1 MGEPVEITAA
11 KVKELYHAGVQATR
25 IERQAAATNR
35 AFASGRHWVYFNRQV
50 DRLEE
55 APRDA
60 SRVRATVNRIGPD
73 SRRNMAKLLRR
84 PLAFEVLPTTADDA
98 VIRAA
103 KIAEAALADLHIRQG
118 WESLRRLHS
127 KLVWEQAI
135 AGICVEWDWSA
146 GTQLGEGMGTGE
158 PLLTVVSL
166 AEITTEPGTRDIEKA
181 RYWIRSRA
189 LPTLEVQDLYQMPK
203 PPQSDARPSDIS
215 YRIGASPETSGENI
229 KLTLVHT
236 YFQRPTPSK
245 PEGCVCT
252 VVGSEI
258 VDGPYPWPF
267 PFRDRLNIAVATPDP
282 SATSWIGL
290 TPVSDAIYIQ
300 ALYNSS
306 WSSIIEHMK
315 LAGNARLFSPIGAL
329 EDPDALTDTPGEV
342 VEYNP
347 MNGMRP
353 QYETPPSMP
362 DWWVRMPAMLQS
374 EMNNV
379 MSVFDVG
386 RGNAPSGVESGVAL
400 SVLSENE
407 DTPMG
412 ALAKELAECWSR
424 VATMT
429 LKLLEAYATEQREAT
444 VRMSDVPEVIQWTG
458 GDLMGQTLANVPLD
472 AVMPRSRAAQ
482 AAFALQLHD
491 RGLIKDP
498 TELAKVADLP
508 DQNSLMEGLDPD
520 AAKAMRENMHMAQG
534 RPREVAVEDDHQ
546 RHIDR
551 HNNFMKS
558 ERFEHL
564 DPTMQD
570 MIRMHR
576 QAHETYAAEQA
587 ARQLQQTLMN
597 PVLAEAPQAASKPVD
612 PAIVAAGAA
621 MAPQPPM
628 AEMPPDMALPPEE
641 QEMQ

>member
-1 MGEPVEITAA
+1 MEITAA
-11 KVKELYHAGVQATR
+11 KVKELYDKGVAATR
-25 IERQAAATNR
+25 IERQQAATNR
-35 AFASGRHWVYFNRQV
+35 AFASGRHWVSYNRQL

-60 SRVRATVNRIGPD
+60 TRVRATVNRIGPD

-84 PLAFEVLPTTADDA
+84 PLVFEVLPTSADDA
-98 VIRAA
+98 VVRAS
-103 KIAEAALADLHIRQG
+103 KIAEAALADLHARQG
-118 WESLRRLHS
+118 WESLRRLHA

-135 AGICVEWDWSA
+135 AGLCVEWDWTA
-146 GTQLGEGMGTGE
+146 GTLLEEGMGTGE
-158 PLLTVVSL
+158 PLISVVSL

-189 LPTLEVQDLYQMPK
+189 LPTKEVQDMFQMEK
-203 PPQSDARPSDIS
+203 EPQADARPSDIS
-215 YRIGASPETSGENI
+215 YRVGASPETSGENI

-236 YFQRPTPSK
+236 YFGRPTPSK

-252 VVGSEI
+252 VVGSQI
-258 VDGPYPWPF
+258 VDGPHPWPF
-267 PFRDRLNIAVATPDP
+267 PFTDRLNIAVATPDP

-329 EDPDALTDTPGEV
+329 EDPDALTDTPGEI
-342 VEYNP
+342 VEFNP
-347 MNGMRP
+347 INGMGP
-353 QYETPPSMP
+353 KYETPPSMP

-386 RGNAPSGVESGVAL
+386 RGNAPSGIESGVAL

-412 ALAKELAECWSR
+412 ALAKELAECWGR

-429 LKLLEAYATEQREAT
+429 LKLLQEYATEQRDAT
-444 VRMSDVPEVIQWTG
+444 VYMSDVPEVIHWTG
-458 GDLMGQTLANVPLD
+458 GDLLNQCLATVPLD

-498 TELAKVADLP
+498 TQLAEVADLP
-508 DQNSLMEGLDPD
+508 NQNSLMEGLDPD

-534 RPREVAVEDDHQ
+534 KPREVAIEDEHQ

-564 DPTMQD
+564 APEVQELV
-570 MIRMHR
+570 RLHR

-587 ARQLQQTLMN
+587 ARQLQQTMMN
-597 PVLAEAPQAASKPVD
+597 PVLAEAPQAASRPVD
-612 PAIVAAGAA
+612 PGIVAAGAA
-621 MAPQPPM
+621 MAQRP
-628 AEMPPDMALPPEE
+628 AEMDMAPPPEE
-641 QEMQ
+641 QEMMQ